1 MSSTSNDYAPAWE
14 PGDELPKWAAKL
26 QEPFNPA
33 EVGLRPQVWCPKCR
47 DPQTGGKTRCCGMKA
62 EERGSGGVEHVRKK
76 CGDCGQSMTQAH
88 MHLSYVGHAHITE
101 RLIQT
106 DPRWTWRPMGRDIPD
121 EVMAAAIATG
131 DHLMVQA
138 VISAYPPKII
148 EIPGPN
154 GRVEHVLWGEVIVHD
169 ENGDEVVMP
178 GVGDAIGKN
187 WDPNAVKEMLGDL
200 LRNAMMRHGTGL
212 DMWKKEDSDRA
223 KRERHGAGGSPDD
236 PWGAGARAA
245 LFDDDAKPAQQQGR
259 RRAPAERKP
268 PEDTGGNEAGINP
281 QAQAAADLAWKLAEA
296 SPAEVAG
303 ALEKLKELHT
313 KTMKDKLLPL
323 HCMDPGSLMP
333 SKVKVFEVFG
343 RAKRKLEGLPVPG
356 DSQG

>member
-1 MSSTSNDYAPAWE
+1 M
-14 PGDELPKWAAKL
+14 L
-26 QEPFNPA
+26 QEPFNPD

-47 DPQTGGKTRCCGMKA
+47 DGQKEPPAGGGRSRCCGMKA
-62 EERGSGGVEHVRKK
+62 DQPGSGRVDHTRKK
-76 CGDCGQSMTQAH
+76 CPDCGQSMTQAH

-154 GRVEHVLWGEVIVHD
+154 GRAEHVMWGEVIIHD

-200 LRNAMMRHGTGL
+200 LRNALMRHGTGL
-212 DMWKKEDSDRA
+212 QMWKKEDTDRA
-223 KRERHGAGGSPDD
+223 KRERGGAGGGNPDD

-245 LFDDDAKPAQQQGR
+245 LFDDGVTAA
-259 RRAPAERKP
+259 AV
-268 PEDTGGNEAGINP
+268 NP
-281 QAQAAADLAWKLAEA
+281 QAQAAADLAWKLGQARTGEIEEA
-296 SPAEVAG
+296 LA
-303 ALEKLKELHT
+303 KLKDHHT
-313 KTMKDKLLPL
+313 ATLKAKLLPL
-323 HCMDPGSLMP
+323 HCTDPAD
-333 SKVKVFEVFG
+333 KTTRVKVFEVFG
-343 RAKRKLEGLPVPG
+343 RAKRLLEGLPVPG
-356 DSQG
+356 GQA